1 MQSSTDPDQLV
12 AEEASCSVV
21 LTALDRVFILFF
33 YAVFK
38 SCIQFQHS
46 KGKAVLWNQLKFL
59 WISVIW
65 PFTYP

>member
-33 YAVFK
+33 MLFSRVVFSFSTVRVK
-38 SCIQFQHS
+38 LFYGTS
-46 KGKAVLWNQLKFL
+46 
-59 WISVIW
+59 
-65 PFTYP
+65 